1 MANVPTRHLRQT
13 RCPRKNESVN
23 IVYIASSLRIGGGV
37 NLRGR
42 SLVRLLSTEHDLRV
56 CGAIVQP
63 DAPVF
68 KDRVPDWVMS
78 ADALDKFDVVYMEGG
93 WNDDPEAATDRGV
106 RFSLELAESFVRRGG
121 QLIVADV
128 GEDAAYD
135 QRHSLVEAV
144 RLFGASVRFGEV
156 GGRPAVRYLHD
167 NCAQEEEGIRFFA
180 GQPDPVAVQMMYVSD
195 WLKPALEGI
204 DSILADGAVNLR
216 AGRGDIAASGNAT
229 TDIYVDRVWVEMGSR
244 SPWASV
250 NQYGRGHAVLI
261 GAVVSDDRL
270 VDVCPD
276 NASWISNLIALLTER
291 SQEMAGWLDRK
302 SARSGAGGD
311 PATRTQV
318 FISGIDRPET
328 LGHSAVCDPA

>member
-156 GGRPAVRYLHD
+156 GGRPVVRYLHD

-204 DSILADGAVNLR
+204 DRSWRMGQSTYEQGGVTSPHPETRLPTFMWIGFGWRWAHVLHGRQSISTVEATPYSLVQSCPMTASSMYARTTR
-216 AGRGDIAASGNAT
+216 AGSAT
-229 TDIYVDRVWVEMGSR
+229 
-244 SPWASV
+244 
-250 NQYGRGHAVLI
+250 
-261 GAVVSDDRL
+261 
-270 VDVCPD
+270 
-276 NASWISNLIALLTER
+276 
-291 SQEMAGWLDRK
+291 
-302 SARSGAGGD
+302 
-311 PATRTQV
+311 
-318 FISGIDRPET
+318 
-328 LGHSAVCDPA
+328 